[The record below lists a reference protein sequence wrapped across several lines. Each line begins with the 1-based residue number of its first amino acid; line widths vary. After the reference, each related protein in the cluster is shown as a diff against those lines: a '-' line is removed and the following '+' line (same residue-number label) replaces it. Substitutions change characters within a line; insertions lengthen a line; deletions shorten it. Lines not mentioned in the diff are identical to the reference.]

1 MQIAAHVP
9 SMIASAALQFT
20 VHLAQASLEASIRRD
35 PGVNGKVHFLCET
48 QFLVFFSRTLAPI
61 WFSSCNLGD
70 KCEM

>member
-35 PGVNGKVHFLCET
+35 PGVNGKV
-48 QFLVFFSRTLAPI
+48 FFYAKLS
-61 WFSSCNLGD
+61 F
-70 KCEM
+70 